1 MEDVLIIN
9 LHFLLIS
16 LKLPFSPCLH
26 IPLHCWFATY
36 VLLIIQVYVLFLFLK
51 ESICHHCVEILSTG
65 TVISLS
71 SYSLWLLFLHV
82 DVDVFAAVLVSLGEN
97 RLCLSGVESC
107 APCATRGKES
117 TLFICSLLQQ
127 IIIEPSHML

>member
-26 IPLHCWFATY
+26 IPLHCWFAMY
-36 VLLIIQVYVLFLFLK
+36 ILLIIQVYVLFLFLK
-51 ESICHHCVEILSTG
+51 ESICHHCVEFCLLEQLLVFHPIHFG
-65 TVISLS
+65 YS
-71 SYSLWLLFLHV
+71 SCMWMFLLLCLYLW
-82 DVDVFAAVLVSLGEN
+82 GEN

-117 TLFICSLLQQ
+117 TSFICSLLQQ